1 MSTYC
6 CADPK
11 GLLYPVGLSKTK
23 FYCTRSGTVIFLADL
38 NKKVQVTYIAVGLL
52 SLEFSTSSELCRRS

>member
-1 MSTYC
+1 MSTCC

-38 NKKVQVTYIAVGLL
+38 NKKVQVTYIAFGLL
-52 SLEFSTSSELCRRS
+52 S